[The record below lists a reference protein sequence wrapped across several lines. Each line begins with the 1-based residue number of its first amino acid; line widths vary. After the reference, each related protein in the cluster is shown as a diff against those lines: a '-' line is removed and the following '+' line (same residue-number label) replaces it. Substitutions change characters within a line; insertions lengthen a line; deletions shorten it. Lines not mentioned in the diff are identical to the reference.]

1 MGINKPDLSKLSEI
15 TEEIFFPI
23 FSREELLENKSETA
37 IGVGL
42 TVPCVS
48 VSSNEK
54 AFDDR
59 KSKIKNLKKNFI
71 IIVCLTF
78 YRHRMS

>member
-23 FSREELLENKSETA
+23 FSREELLENKSVTA

-42 TVPCVS
+42 TVP
-48 VSSNEK
+48 
-54 AFDDR
+54 
-59 KSKIKNLKKNFI
+59 
-71 IIVCLTF
+71 
-78 YRHRMS
+78 